1 MLLECSEEVRPLI
14 ELVKG
19 LQVFE
24 QVVHLLILF
33 KLLLRFLEELVL
45 EGMHA
50 VELYIKD
57 LLDDVKTL
65 TRINVV
71 NSYHERVTHLS
82 LQTK

>member
-1 MLLECSEEVRPLI
+1 MCPLV
-14 ELVKG
+14 ELVQG

-33 KLLLRFLEELVL
+33 KFLLRLLEELVL

-50 VELYIKD
+50 VELYIKY

-65 TRINVV
+65 TRIINVV
-71 NSYHERVTHLS
+71 NSYRERVTHLS

>member
-1 MLLECSEEVRPLI
+1 M
-14 ELVKG
+14 
-19 LQVFE
+19 
-24 QVVHLLILF
+24 HLLILF
-33 KLLLRFLEELVL
+33 KLLLRLLEELVL

-50 VELYIKD
+50 VELYIKY

-65 TRINVV
+65 KRIINVV